1 MVNDSI
7 IFSSVQYRTSR
18 ISMLLQVFL
27 LTTSCSVVLGGYV
40 ASPYIST
47 DVVSPAYDAH
57 DTVTFS

>member
-1 MVNDSI
+1 
-7 IFSSVQYRTSR
+7 
-18 ISMLLQVFL
+18 MLLQVFL